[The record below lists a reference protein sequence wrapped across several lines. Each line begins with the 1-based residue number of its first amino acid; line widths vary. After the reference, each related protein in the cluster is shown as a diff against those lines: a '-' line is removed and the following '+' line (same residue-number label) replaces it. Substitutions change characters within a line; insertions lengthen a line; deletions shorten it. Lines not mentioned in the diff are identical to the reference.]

1 MEQDNISKK
10 IKEIRTKK
18 GLSQQEFA
26 SIYGVTYQAVS
37 KWETGKNIPDIT
49 ILQKIASDNGMDLDE
64 LISNRKKK
72 EKSKWYIFLII
83 CILIL
88 GGINV
93 LIYNTNKDDDFVLKS
108 LTTTCQDFNIYGS
121 IAYNDKKSSIHIS
134 NITYCGEKENTK
146 YSNFKCTLYEVNDSG
161 KLRVSDYSYDD
172 EPVSIEDFLKLVDFK
187 VDNYV
192 QACENIDEA
201 NFQIEVEASNGDE
214 QKFYKIPLIRKDC

>member
-64 LISNRKKK
+64 LISNKKK
-72 EKSKWYIFLII
+72 TKKIKWYIFLII
-83 CILIL
+83 GILIF
-88 GGINV
+88 GGISV
-93 LIYNTNKDDDFVLKS
+93 LVYNTNKDDDFVLKG
-108 LTTTCQDFNIYGS
+108 LTTTCKDFNIYGS

-134 NITYCGEKENTK
+134 NITYCGEQENTK
-146 YSNFKCTLYEVNDSG
+146 YSNFKCTLYEVSDSG

-172 EPVSIEDFLKLVDFK
+172 EPISIEDFFKLVDFK

-201 NFQIEVEASNGDE
+201 NFQIEVEASDGE
-214 QKFYKIPLIRKDC
+214 TQKFYTIPLIRKDC